1 MEVTKKELSKSV
13 KFISESA
20 EKIAESIMSVFKGK
34 PEVVELILTTLFAKG
49 HVLLEDVPGTGKT
62 VLAKTL

>member
-20 EKIAESIMSVFKGK
+20 EKIAESIMSVFNGK
-34 PEVVELILTTLFAKG
+34 P
-49 HVLLEDVPGTGKT
+49 
-62 VLAKTL
+62 